1 MKKDGSPLLPPSD
14 EMPEGKE
21 GGPVVAEGGV
31 DGGCSALGRF
41 LFLFSFN
48 GFTVVLPNDYV
59 QYRIEATLVTFMIQ
73 ISQSKSLST
82 KNMALK

>member
-1 MKKDGSPLLPPSD
+1 
-14 EMPEGKE
+14 
-21 GGPVVAEGGV
+21 VAEGG
-31 DGGCSALGRF
+31 GGGYNALGRV

-59 QYRIEATLVTFMIQ
+59 QYKIEETLVTFMIQ

-82 KNMALK
+82 KNMALKRMGLFRLGIF